1 MVQSAFRTWGVGHTE
16 TPDRESQRVQDY
28 LDSVGGNELG
38 SRTPEEVRDWFTKEF
53 GSFDMD
59 PKPPVGSSE
68 DIRIPVSHSGES
80 LDIGARLYRPASAG
94 AGTLPAYIHCHAGAM
109 VAGDLDLLDSFCR
122 LMCEHADCVVLSLD
136 YRRAP
141 EAKYPKPLEDCYHAT
156 AWISENAEALGIDP
170 ARIALGGDSSGGTLA
185 TVTCRM
191 ARDRGGPAICR
202 QLLWYPGVG
211 SLGPTESEALFGER
225 YFPQNALVKWSMR
238 HYLPEGADMTD
249 SHIQPIRL
257 EDMSGL
263 PPAFIMTAGYDGR
276 RDPNLQYA
284 ERLRDAGVP
293 TDFYCLDSTIH
304 GFLFL
309 LGGISVGR
317 EAARFSAAYLRD
329 VFHV

>member
-1 MVQSAFRTWGVGHTE
+1 MDGSGFRAWGVGHTP
-16 TPDRESQRVQDY
+16 TPDPESQEIQDY

-38 SRTPEEVRDWFTKEF
+38 RRTPGEVRDWFSTHF
-53 GSFDMD
+53 GRFDMD

-68 DIRIPVSHSGES
+68 DITIPVSHSGES
-80 LDIGARLYRPASAG
+80 LDIGARVYRPSA
-94 AGTLPAYIHCHAGAM
+94 AGEGPLPAYVHCHAGAM

-122 LMCEHADCVVLSLD
+122 LMCEHAGCVVVSLD

-141 EAKYPKPLEDCYHAT
+141 EAKYPLPLEDCYGAT
-156 AWISENAEALGIDP
+156 AWISDNAAALDIDA
-170 ARIALGGDSSGGTLA
+170 ARIAVGGDSSGGTLA
-185 TVTCRM
+185 TVTCRL
-191 ARDRGGPAICR
+191 ARDRAGPAICR

-211 SLGPTESEALFGER
+211 SLGPTESEALFGDN
-225 YFPQNALVKWSMR
+225 YFPQNALVRWSMQ
-238 HYLPEGADMTD
+238 HYLPDDADPTD

-263 PPAFIMTAGYDGR
+263 PPAFVMTAGYDGR

-293 TDFYCLDSTIH
+293 TDFYCVDSTIH

-309 LGGISVGR
+309 LGGLSVGR
-317 EAARFSAAYLRD
+317 EAALFSARYLRD
-329 VFHV
+329 AFNS